1 MTKKVNANDVRALIK
16 TGCKVVAVPYCT
28 TQHTMN
34 WFCDRVGYHANE
46 YGWRYDLY
54 HVSGTDIYIVTGYEW
69 PRVAGMIK
77 PDRDTIQTVNKLD
90 RTYNNDEDSVI
101 FEKILKQLLGQEVKR

>member
-1 MTKKVNANDVRALIK
+1 MIKKVNANDIRALIK

-28 TQHTMN
+28 AQNTMN
-34 WFCDRVGYHANE
+34 WFFDRVGYHANE
-46 YGWRYDLY
+46 YGWRYDIY

-77 PDRDTIQTVNKLD
+77 PDGDAIKAVNELD
-90 RTYNNDEDSVI
+90 RTYNHDEQNSVI
-101 FEKILKQLLGQEVKR
+101 FDRIMKHLLG

>member
-1 MTKKVNANDVRALIK
+1 MIKKVSANDVRTLIK

-28 TQHTMN
+28 AQYTME
-34 WFCDRVGYHANE
+34 WFCERVGYHANE

-54 HVSGTDIYIVTGYEW
+54 HVSGTDIYIVSGYEL

-77 PDRDTIQTVNKLD
+77 PDRDAIKAVNELD
-90 RTYNNDEDSVI
+90 RTYNHGEQSSVI
-101 FEKILKQLLGQEVKR
+101 FNKIMKHLLG

>member
-1 MTKKVNANDVRALIK
+1 MTKKVSANDVRTLIK
-16 TGCKVVAVPYCT
+16 SGCKVVAVPYCT
-28 TQHTMN
+28 AQNTMN

-54 HVSGTDIYIVTGYEW
+54 HVSGTDIYIVTGYEL

-77 PDRDTIQTVNKLD
+77 PDRDAIEAVNELD
-90 RTYNNDEDSVI
+90 RTYTAADASNAARFRTIIEH
-101 FEKILKQLLGQEVKR
+101 LLG

>member
-1 MTKKVNANDVRALIK
+1 MTKKVNANDVRTLIK
-16 TGCKVVAVPYCT
+16 SGCKVVAVPYCT
-28 TQHTMN
+28 AQHTTN
-34 WFCDRVGYHANE
+34 WLCDRVGYYANA

-77 PDRDTIQTVNKLD
+77 PNEDTIKVVNELD
-90 RTYNNDEDSVI
+90 RNYNHNENDNVI
-101 FEKILKQLLGQEVKR
+101 FDKIMKQLLG

>member
-1 MTKKVNANDVRALIK
+1 MIKKVNANDIRTLVK

-28 TQHTMN
+28 AQYTMN
-34 WFCDRVGYHANE
+34 WFCECVGYYANA

-54 HVSGTDIYIVTGYEW
+54 HVPGTDIYVVTGYEL

-77 PDRDTIQTVNKLD
+77 PNGDAIKAVNELD
-90 RTYNNDEDSVI
+90 RSYNSEDKAATL
-101 FEKILKQLLGQEVKR
+101 EQILKTLLG